1 MTGREGATEAR
12 EAQARALVAIAAMRA
27 MRLAEGAT
35 EASLELVQRMAQ
47 TVCADRLAIDQVVG
61 TTKSGRI
68 IAEPG
73 KQTETVKAWFT
84 TVVKPIEIK
93 EIT

>member
-35 EASLELVQRMAQ
+35 EASLELVHRMAQ

-61 TTKSGRI
+61 TKSGRI